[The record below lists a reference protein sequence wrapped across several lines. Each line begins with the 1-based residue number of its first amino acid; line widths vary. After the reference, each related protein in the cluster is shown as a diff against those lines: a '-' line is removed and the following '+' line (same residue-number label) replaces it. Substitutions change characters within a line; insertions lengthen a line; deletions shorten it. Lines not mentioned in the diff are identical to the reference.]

1 MSVAGKA
8 AAFQSGAAQEKPKQV
23 SSGGD
28 KSSSSPAGGKA
39 SFTEALKPEELKY
52 FNEVCAKPFSGQAV
66 AFLNAYWNE
75 VKSEAEFVYSVA
87 WDVMKKTDMHS
98 QGISLI
104 HLYNEGIDLDFD
116 MGLYFYEQ
124 LCKMLEDSKNA
135 QWASPN
141 YKLSQPV
148 MQTAIVRKK
157 ELRDKVDVNFDGRIS
172 MLEYLLYQYESV
184 ANPADF
190 CVRSMSYGE
199 EPPEVRAARLALEA
213 VNAAIKEYETE
224 KARLEEASLLPGV
237 KGLTAVNL
245 LAQLGASPLAETLNT
260 ALIKAEA
267 ALRKAQKKFGSGG
280 SGGGSSSGGGGSEE
294 QGNGNI
300 EGAMWWMARD
310 LEEKKKRYAKKD
322 DSSAKKA

>member
-8 AAFQSGAAQEKPKQV
+8 AAFQGKSEDKPKAEKTV
-23 SSGGD
+23 
-28 KSSSSPAGGKA
+28 SSSSSGAGAGKA
-39 SFTEALKPEELKY
+39 SFTEALKPEELAY
-52 FNEVCAKPFSGQAV
+52 FNEVCQKPFSGQAV
-66 AFLNAYWNE
+66 AFLNAYWAE
-75 VKSEAEFVYSVA
+75 VRTEAEFIYSVA
-87 WDVMKKTDMHS
+87 WDYFKKTDMHS

-124 LCKMLEDSKNA
+124 LCKMLEESKNA
-135 QWASPN
+135 QWTAPN

-213 VNAAIKEYETE
+213 VNAAIKEYEAE
-224 KARLEEASLLPGV
+224 KSRLEEQAQLPGV
-237 KGLTAVNL
+237 KGLSAVNL

-280 SGGGSSSGGGGSEE
+280 SGGGGSSGGSGGDGSSS
-294 QGNGNI
+294 NGNI
-300 EGAMWWMARD
+300 EGAMWWMNRD
-310 LEEKKKRYAKKD
+310 LEEKKKRYAKPDPKPK
-322 DSSAKKA
+322 S